1 MRIFSEEKVILFI
14 SCPVKHLMKERSRE
28 SATEKHSGGYSV
40 GDPPLPIPNREVK
53 PNHVDGTA

>member
-1 MRIFSEEKVILFI
+1 MRRPEIVNRIREVIRRVAPEMCI
-14 SCPVKHLMKERSRE
+14 RDS
-28 SATEKHSGGYSV
+28 GYSV